1 MVAFAGIDLFSI
13 VSDIKVFLYNG
24 FQTLPLTMAG
34 TLLLLGLFTANYSA
48 LFFLVGFLVITPL
61 LTKGINAIPVYD
73 SWKNHGS
80 SVCGLVPPFP
90 TEMGSRNS
98 TVNPSAKSE
107 SYLIS
112 YWLSMGLFMFGYL
125 FKNAYDLY
133 MMPSQSIPDADAKTT
148 ASLNEKVLY
157 RKSQMIISFVML
169 SIISLMFVGVRVT
182 SGCDGILGTVIGILF
197 AGLGIGW
204 FSILSQ
210 GTNARLSDLFGIAN
224 RLMSP
229 KSMDD
234 PTICLPLVR

>member
-24 FQTLPLTMAG
+24 FQTLPLTMGG
-34 TLLLLGLFTANYSA
+34 TLLLLGLFTANYAA
-48 LFFLVGFLVITPL
+48 LFFLVGFLVLTPL
-61 LTKGINAIPVYD
+61 LTKLLNAIPIYD
-73 SWKNHGS
+73 SWKKHVS
-80 SVCGLVPPFP
+80 TVCSLVPPFP

-98 TVNPSAKSE
+98 NVSPAAKPE
-107 SYLIS
+107 HYLIS

-125 FKNAYDLY
+125 FSNAYALY
-133 MMPSQSIPDADAKTT
+133 VMPPQSIPDADAKTT
-148 ASLNEKVLY
+148 ASLNEKAMY

-169 SIISLMFVGVRVT
+169 SIISLMFIGVRIN
-182 SGCDGILGTVIGILF
+182 SGCDGIVGAAIGLLF
-197 AGLGIGW
+197 VGLGISW